1 MKQIEPIDVWQNGT
15 TKTAVK
21 LQAQGTSV
29 TLGQA
34 ASFYWQLLTE
44 EGYPV
49 ANGNL
54 SISGEQYEAWGVSDD
69 YVYDII
75 AEDLNLVIVGD
86 WVDPSVDAVEEVSE
100 EASGESVEASVDAS
114 A

>member
-1 MKQIEPIDVWQNGT
+1 MKEIEPIDVWQNGT

-44 EGYPV
+44 EGYQV
-49 ANGNL
+49 SSGNL
-54 SISGEQYEAWGVSDD
+54 GISGEQYDAWGADDD
-69 YVYDII
+69 YVYTII
-75 AEDLNLVIVGD
+75 AEDLNLTIIE
-86 WVDPSVDAVEEVSE
+86 PSE
-100 EASGESVEASVDAS
+100 EASA
-114 A
+114 

>member
-1 MKQIEPIDVWQNGT
+1 MKQIEPIDIWQNGI

-29 TLGQA
+29 TLGSS

-44 EGYPV
+44 EGHQV

-54 SISGEQYEAWGVSDD
+54 GISGDEYAAWGADD
-69 YVYDII
+69 NYIYTTI
-75 AEDLNLVIVGD
+75 ATDLNLTIVGD
-86 WVDPSVDAVEEVSE
+86 WVD
-100 EASGESVEASVDAS
+100 GE
-114 A
+114 

>member
-34 ASFYWQLLTE
+34 ASFYWQLLTV
-44 EGYPV
+44 EGHQV

-54 SISGEQYEAWGVSDD
+54 GISGEQYAAWGADDD
-69 YVYDII
+69 YVYTII

-86 WVDPSVDAVEEVSE
+86 WVDPSVDP
-100 EASGESVEASVDAS
+100 S

>member
-44 EGYPV
+44 ENYQV
-49 ANGNL
+49 ANGNIG
-54 SISGEQYEAWGVSDD
+54 ISGEQYDAWGADDD
-69 YVYDII
+69 YVYTII